1 MLWKYSITPLF
12 ETLNAAQ
19 KVVMQG
25 EGRVHFLPDYL
36 QNHALLHQDFRNYVE
51 NANNYTPQQL
61 LNALDTAAACRPVF
75 DGLFGDR
82 LDVVLTP
89 SAVGEAPLGPSETTG
104 DAVMNS
110 MWTLLHVPCIN
121 IPGASGPNGLP
132 VGVTL
137 VGPRLGDAR
146 LLAAAT
152 AVAPVLDGALR

>member
-1 MLWKYSITPLF
+1 MQADGCTPIQGL
-12 ETLNAAQ
+12 TQVRAG
-19 KVVMQG
+19 KGVVNK
-25 EGRVHFLPDYL
+25 ERH
-36 QNHALLHQDFRNYVE
+36 
-51 NANNYTPQQL
+51 T
-61 LNALDTAAACRPVF
+61 
-75 DGLFGDR
+75 GLVGQFGDR